1 MSEQLKK
8 TGSLESGIFTIDKPA
23 GPSSFRMV
31 QLVRRALQIKKTGH
45 AGTLDPFA
53 TGLLIICSG
62 RPATRLIS
70 RLMDGEKVYEAT
82 MRLGVET
89 STQDPEG
96 EIVAERPVVDITPAR
111 VEACL
116 AGFLGEQLQMPP
128 IYSALKH
135 KGKPLYHYARK
146 GIEVER
152 QPRLIKISA
161 LECLDLGPD
170 RITIRVA
177 CGKGTYVRTLAAD
190 IGDKLGCGAHLTA
203 LRRLG
208 SGFFSVAGAVAGAE
222 LLEPVRARE
231 ALLDNRL
238 SVEELAARFA

>member
-1 MSEQLKK
+1 M
-8 TGSLESGIFTIDKPA
+8 ESGIFTIDKPA

-31 QLVRRALQIKKTGH
+31 QLVRRALKIKKTGH

-70 RLMDGEKVYEAT
+70 RLMDGEKIYEAT

-96 EIVAERPVVDITPAR
+96 EIVAERPTVDITPAR

-152 QPRLIKISA
+152 QPRLITISA

-170 RITIRVA
+170 RITIRVS

-203 LRRLG
+203 LRRVG

-222 LLEPVRARE
+222 LLEPIRARE

-238 SVEELAARFA
+238 TVEEFEARFAL

>member
-1 MSEQLKK
+1 MSEQLGK
-8 TGSLESGIFTIDKPA
+8 TSPMESGIFTIDKPA
-23 GPSSFRMV
+23 GPSSFKMV
-31 QLVRRALQIKKTGH
+31 QLVRRALKIKKTGH

-70 RLMDGEKVYEAT
+70 RLMDGEKIYEAT

-96 EIVAERPVVDITPAR
+96 EIVAERPVVDITPVR

-152 QPRLIKISA
+152 QPRSITISA

-170 RITIRVA
+170 RITIRVS

-190 IGDKLGCGAHLTA
+190 IGDQLGCGAHLTA
-203 LRRLG
+203 LRRVG

-231 ALLDNRL
+231 A
-238 SVEELAARFA
+238 

>member
-1 MSEQLKK
+1 M
-8 TGSLESGIFTIDKPA
+8 ESGIFTIDKPA

-31 QLVRRALQIKKTGH
+31 QLVRKALKIKKTGH

-96 EIVAERPVVDITPAR
+96 EIVAERPVVDITPVR

-152 QPRLIKISA
+152 QPRSITISA
-161 LECLDLGPD
+161 LECLD
-170 RITIRVA
+170 
-177 CGKGTYVRTLAAD
+177 
-190 IGDKLGCGAHLTA
+190 
-203 LRRLG
+203 
-208 SGFFSVAGAVAGAE
+208 
-222 LLEPVRARE
+222 
-231 ALLDNRL
+231 
-238 SVEELAARFA
+238 

>member
-152 QPRLIKISA
+152 QPRLIKISD